1 MKKTLALLAATSAA
15 MLSINAQAA
24 TTWDLPSAYPSS
36 NLHTQNLEQFI
47 KDVDQLSGGDLKITL
62 HSNASLFKAPEIK
75 RAVQGNQ
82 AQMGEILLTNFAN
95 EDPIYALD
103 GLPFLATGYDAA
115 WKLYQAQK
123 EALQKKLAS
132 QGMMLVYTVAW
143 PPQGIFANKDIKTVD
158 DLKGVKWR
166 AYSPVTA
173 RIAELVGAQP
183 VTIQQSEL
191 AQAMATGVVD
201 AFMTSGSTGWDTKTY
216 EYIKKFYDTQAWL
229 PKNAVIM
236 NKKAYDKLPEKDQK
250 ALMQAAETAEKR
262 GWDSSREKTQWYLDN
277 LAKNGMEIIKPSD
290 ALMQGLDKVG
300 ETMLNEW
307 LKRAGPDGQKVIDAY
322 RAGK

>member
-1 MKKTLALLAATSAA
+1 MKKMLALLTATGAAAFA
-15 MLSINAQAA
+15 LNVQAA
-24 TTWDLPSAYPSS
+24 TKWDLPSAYPAS
-36 NLHTQNLEQFI
+36 NLHTQNLEQFA
-47 KDVDQLSGGDLKITL
+47 KDVSKLSGGELDIIL
-62 HSNASLFKAPEIK
+62 HSNASLYKAPEIK

-82 AQMGEILLTNFAN
+82 AQIGEILLTNYAN

-123 EALQKKLAS
+123 DLLDKKLAS
-132 QGMMLVYTVAW
+132 QGMKLLYTVAW

-191 AQAMATGVVD
+191 AQAMATGVVN

-229 PKNAVIM
+229 PKNAVIV
-236 NKKAYDKLPEKDQK
+236 NQKAFDRLDDKSKKALLE
-250 ALMQAAETAEKR
+250 AGEAAEKR
-262 GWDSSREKTQWYLDN
+262 GWALSKEKTQWYLDN
-277 LAKNGMEIIKPSD
+277 LAKNGMEIIKPSPE
-290 ALMQGLDKVG
+290 LMQGLDKVG
-300 ETMLNEW
+300 STMLEEW
-307 LKRAGPDGQKVIDAY
+307 VKRAGPEGQQVIDSY
-322 RAGK
+322 RASK

>member
-1 MKKTLALLAATSAA
+1 MNKTLALLAAISAA
-15 MLSINAQAA
+15 FSMNAYAA
-24 TTWDLPSAYPSS
+24 TTWDLPSAYPAS
-36 NLHTQNLEQFI
+36 NLHTQNLEQFV
-47 KDVDQLSGGDLKITL
+47 KDVDKLSGGDFKITL
-62 HSNASLFKAPEIK
+62 HSNASLYKAPEIK

-82 AQMGEILLTNFAN
+82 AQAGEILLTNFAN

-115 WKLYQAQK
+115 WRLYQAQK
-123 EALQKKLAS
+123 TALEKKLDS
-132 QGMMLVYTVAW
+132 QGMMLLYTVAW
-143 PPQGIFANKDIKTVD
+143 PPQGIFANKDIKTVE
-158 DLKGVKWR
+158 DLKGLKWR

-191 AQAMATGVVD
+191 AQAMATGVVQ

-229 PKNAVIM
+229 PKNAVIV
-236 NKKAYDKLPEKDQK
+236 NKKAFDQLSEKDRK
-250 ALMQAAETAEKR
+250 ALLEAGAAAEKR
-262 GWDSSREKTQWYLDN
+262 GWALSREKTQWYLDN
-277 LAKNGMEIIKPSD
+277 LAKNGMEIVKPSD

-300 ETMLNEW
+300 ETMLAEW
-307 LKRAGPDGQKVIDAY
+307 LERAGPDGKQVIDAY
-322 RAGK
+322 RASK

>member
-132 QGMMLVYTVAW
+132 LGMMLVYTVAW

-307 LKRAGPDGQKVIDAY
+307 LKRAGPDGQKVIGAY

>member
-1 MKKTLALLAATSAA
+1 MKKTLALLTATSAVA
-15 MLSINAQAA
+15 MAFNAQAA
-24 TTWDLPSAYPSS
+24 TKWDLPSAYPAS
-36 NLHTQNLEQFI
+36 NLHTQNLEQFV
-47 KDVDQLSGGDLKITL
+47 KDVNKLSGGDFQITL
-62 HSNASLFKAPEIK
+62 HNNASLYKAPEIK

-82 AQMGEILLTNFAN
+82 AQIGEILLTNFAN
-95 EDPIYALD
+95 EDPVYALD

-123 EALQKKLAS
+123 DLLNKKLGS
-132 QGMMLVYTVAW
+132 QGMMSLYTVAW
-143 PPQGIFANKDIKTVD
+143 PPQGIFANKDIKSVD

-191 AQAMATGVVD
+191 AQAMATGVVN

-229 PKNAVIM
+229 PKNAVIV
-236 NKKAYDKLPEKDQK
+236 NKKAFDALSESNKK
-250 ALMQAAETAEKR
+250 ALLQAGAEAEKR
-262 GWDSSREKTQWYLDN
+262 GWALSKEKTQWYLDN
-277 LAKNGMEIIKPSD
+277 LAKNGMEIIKPSPE
-290 ALMQGLDKVG
+290 LMQGMDKVG
-300 ETMLNEW
+300 DTMLAEW
-307 LKRAGPDGQKVIDAY
+307 LQKAGPDGQKVIDTF
-322 RAGK
+322 RADK

>member
-1 MKKTLALLAATSAA
+1 MKKTLALLTATSAA
-15 MLSINAQAA
+15 AFAFNVQAA
-24 TTWDLPSAYPSS
+24 TKWDLPSAYPAS
-36 NLHTQNLEQFI
+36 NLHTQNLEQFV
-47 KDVDQLSGGDLKITL
+47 KDVSKLSGGELQITL
-62 HSNASLFKAPEIK
+62 HNNASLYKAPEIK

-82 AQMGEILLTNFAN
+82 AQIGEILLTNYAN
-95 EDPIYALD
+95 EDPVYALD

-123 EALQKKLAS
+123 DLLNKKLAA
-132 QGMMLVYTVAW
+132 QGMTLLYTVAW

-191 AQAMATGVVD
+191 AQAMATGVVN

-229 PKNAVIM
+229 PKNAVIV
-236 NKKAYDKLPEKDQK
+236 NKKAFDALDEKSKK
-250 ALMQAAETAEKR
+250 ALLEAGQEAEKR
-262 GWDSSREKTQWYLDN
+262 GWALSKEKTQWYLDN
-277 LAKNGMEIIKPSD
+277 LAKNGMEIVKPSPE
-290 ALMQGLDKVG
+290 LMQGLDKVG
-300 ETMLNEW
+300 TTMLTEW
-307 LKRAGPDGQKVIDAY
+307 IQKAGPDGQKAIDAF
-322 RAGK
+322 RASK

>member
-1 MKKTLALLAATSAA
+1 MKKTLALLAATGAA
-15 MLSINAQAA
+15 AFALNAQAA
-24 TTWDLPSAYPSS
+24 TKWDLPSAYPAS
-36 NLHTQNLEQFI
+36 NLHTQNLEQFA
-47 KDVDQLSGGDLKITL
+47 KDVSALSGGELNITL
-62 HSNASLFKAPEIK
+62 HSNASLYKAPEIK

-82 AQMGEILLTNFAN
+82 AQIGEILLTNYAN
-95 EDPIYALD
+95 EDPVYALD

-123 EALQKKLAS
+123 DLLNKKLAT
-132 QGMMLVYTVAW
+132 QGMTLLYTVAW
-143 PPQGIFANKDIKTVD
+143 PPQGIFANKDIKTVA

-191 AQAMATGVVD
+191 AQAMATGVVN

-229 PKNAVIM
+229 PKNAIIV
-236 NKKAYDKLPEKDQK
+236 NKKAFDALDDKSRK
-250 ALMQAAETAEKR
+250 ALLQAGADAEKR
-262 GWDSSREKTQWYLDN
+262 GWALSKEKTQWYLDN
-277 LAKNGMEIIKPSD
+277 LAKNGMEIIEPSPE
-290 ALMQGLDKVG
+290 LMQGLDKVG
-300 ETMLNEW
+300 DTMLAEW
-307 LKRAGPDGQKVIDAY
+307 IQKAGPDGQKVIDAF
-322 RAGK
+322 RASK

>member
-1 MKKTLALLAATSAA
+1 MKKTLVLLAAACAA
-15 MLSINAQAA
+15 TFTLNAQAA
-24 TTWDLPSAYPSS
+24 TKWDLPSAYPAS

-47 KDVDQLSGGDLKITL
+47 KDVKELSGGELDITL
-62 HSNASLFKAPEIK
+62 HNNASLYKAPEIK

-82 AQMGEILLTNFAN
+82 AQIGEILLTNFAN

-123 EALQKKLAS
+123 ELLNKKLQS
-132 QGMMLVYTVAW
+132 QGMTLLYTVAW
-143 PPQGIFANKDIKTVD
+143 PPQGIFANKDIKTVA

-236 NKKAYDKLPEKDQK
+236 NKKAYDQLDDKSKQALLK
-250 ALMQAAETAEKR
+250 AGAEAEKR
-262 GWDSSREKTQWYLDN
+262 GWALSKEKTQWYLDK
-277 LAKNGMEIIKPSD
+277 LAENGMEIIKPSKE
-290 ALMQGLDKVG
+290 LMQGLDKVG
-300 ETMLNEW
+300 ETMLAEW
-307 LKRAGPDGQKVIDAY
+307 IKRAGPDGQKVIDAY
-322 RAGK
+322 RASN

>member
-1 MKKTLALLAATSAA
+1 MKKSLALLTAACASAFA
-15 MLSINAQAA
+15 VNAQAA
-24 TTWDLPSAYPSS
+24 TKWDLPSAYPAS
-36 NLHTQNLEQFI
+36 NLHTQNLEQFV
-47 KDVDQLSGGDLKITL
+47 KEVKELSGGELDITL
-62 HSNASLFKAPEIK
+62 HSNASLYKAPEIK

-82 AQMGEILLTNFAN
+82 AQIGEILLTNYAN

-123 EALQKKLAS
+123 DLLDKKLAS
-132 QGMMLVYTVAW
+132 QGMKLLYTVAW
-143 PPQGIFANKDIKTVD
+143 PPQGIFANKDIKKVE

-191 AQAMATGVVD
+191 SQAMATGVVD

-229 PKNAVIM
+229 PKNAVIV
-236 NKKAYDKLPEKDQK
+236 NKKAFDQLDDKSKK
-250 ALMQAAETAEKR
+250 ALLKAGQDAEQR
-262 GWDSSREKTQWYLDN
+262 GWKVSKEKTQWDLDN
-277 LAKNGMEIIKPSD
+277 LSKNGMEIIKPTD
-290 ALMQGLDKVG
+290 ELMKGLDKVG
-300 ETMLNEW
+300 ETMLAEW
-307 LKRAGPDGQKVIDAY
+307 IKRAGPDGQKVIDSF
-322 RAGK
+322 RANK

>member
-1 MKKTLALLAATSAA
+1 MKKMFALLTATGAAAFA
-15 MLSINAQAA
+15 LNVQAA
-24 TTWDLPSAYPSS
+24 TKWDLPSAYPAS
-36 NLHTQNLEQFI
+36 NLHTQTLEQFV
-47 KDVDQLSGGDLKITL
+47 KDVKELSGGELDITL
-62 HSNASLFKAPEIK
+62 HNNASLYKAPEIK

-82 AQMGEILLTNFAN
+82 AQIGEILLTNFAN

-103 GLPFLATGYDAA
+103 GLPFLATGYEAA

-123 EALQKKLAS
+123 ELLNKKLAS
-132 QGMMLVYTVAW
+132 QGMTLLYSVAW
-143 PPQGIFANKDIKTVD
+143 PPQGIFANKDINKVD

-191 AQAMATGVVD
+191 SQAMATGVVE

-236 NKKAYDKLPEKDQK
+236 NKKAFDQLSEKSQK
-250 ALMQAAETAEKR
+250 AVLQAGEKAEKA
-262 GWDSSREKTQWYLDN
+262 GWALSQEKTQWYLDQ
-277 LAKNGMEIIKPSD
+277 LAKNGMSIIKPSD
-290 ALMQGLDKVG
+290 ELMKGLDKVG
-300 ETMLNEW
+300 ETMLAEW
-307 LKRAGPDGQKVIDAY
+307 IKRAGPDGQKVIDTY
-322 RAGK
+322 RAAN

>member
-1 MKKTLALLAATSAA
+1 MKKSLALLTATCAAAFA
-15 MLSINAQAA
+15 VNAQAA
-24 TTWDLPSAYPSS
+24 TKWDLPSAYPAS
-36 NLHTQNLEQFI
+36 NLHTQNLEQFV
-47 KDVDQLSGGDLKITL
+47 KDVKELSGGELDITL
-62 HSNASLFKAPEIK
+62 HSNASLYKAPEIK

-82 AQMGEILLTNFAN
+82 AQIGEILLTNYAN

-123 EALQKKLAS
+123 DLLNKKLAS
-132 QGMMLVYTVAW
+132 QGMTLLYTVAW
-143 PPQGIFANKDIKTVD
+143 PPQGIFANKDIQKVE

-191 AQAMATGVVD
+191 SQAMATGVVD

-229 PKNAVIM
+229 PKNAVIV
-236 NKKAYDKLPEKDQK
+236 NQKAFDKLDDKSKKAVLK
-250 ALMQAAETAEKR
+250 AAEEAEKR
-262 GWDSSREKTQWYLDN
+262 GWAVSKEKTQWYLDN

-290 ALMQGLDKVG
+290 ELMKGLDKVG
-300 ETMLNEW
+300 ETMLGEW
-307 LKRAGPDGQKVIDAY
+307 VKRAGPDGQKVIDSF
-322 RAGK
+322 RANK